1 MTMSTSKRRRTLLQG
16 LGLTLVAPQ
25 LLAASALKVPK
36 ELQGKTIK
44 LIVGFPPGGGT
55 DITARTLAFY
65 LTELT
70 GLAVVVENKVG
81 AGGMIATEYVSRGRA
96 DPTEWLCVT
105 TGQLITN
112 PLLMSL
118 NYDPMQRLYLAARSS
133 AGPLVLV
140 VKEDSALTRFSDL
153 LDLSASSSQPLAY
166 GSAGIGTPQHIGV
179 EWLQSLAGFE
189 AIHAP
194 YRGSN
199 PSMVALMSG
208 EIDFVLESGTAAASH
223 VRGGKIKAIAQ
234 SGGVMSDE
242 YLKVPVLTDLYP
254 EFQMVTWSGVAL
266 SADVSP
272 EVKQFAQSSL
282 QAALTHPAFI
292 KKLKEQGGNPNW
304 LGPDEFLKEVQT
316 EYEITKRLIAERN
329 ITL

>member
-1 MTMSTSKRRRTLLQG
+1 MAAPVNYRRRTVMQG
-16 LGLTLVAPQ
+16 LGLALASPA
-25 LLAASALKVPK
+25 LLAKPKQAIPSELK
-36 ELQGKTIK
+36 GKTIK

-70 GLAVVVENKVG
+70 GLSVVVENKVG
-81 AGGMIATEYVSRGRA
+81 AGGMIATEYVARRA

-118 NYDPMQRLYLAARSS
+118 NYDPLKLLHLAARSS

-140 VKEDSALTRFSDL
+140 VKKDSPFNSFDDL
-153 LDLSASSSQPLAY
+153 LEKHKAEPGQLAY

-179 EWLQSLAGFE
+179 EWLQSLAGFD

-194 YRGSN
+194 YRGSG
-199 PSMVALMSG
+199 PSMVALMGG
-208 EIDFVLESGTAAASH
+208 EIDFVLESGTAAAAH
-223 VRGGKIKAIAQ
+223 VRGGKIKAIGQ
-234 SGGVMSDE
+234 SGGVVSDE
-242 YLKVPVLTDLYP
+242 YAPVPSLADHYP

-266 SADVSP
+266 STEVSE
-272 EVKQFAQSSL
+272 EVKLFAQNML
-282 QAALTHPAFI
+282 QAALTNPAFI
-292 KKLKEQGGNPNW
+292 KQLKAQGGNPHW
-304 LGPDEFLKEVQT
+304 LGHDEFVQEVQA
-316 EYEITKRLIAERN
+316 EYEITKRLINERN